1 MKDGLFAS
9 FHTWR
14 HHCEL
19 SPCHSL
25 SPLPRANAKC
35 WMEGKKS
42 AGWGGDFLCPNQR
55 WCFSTSSC
63 MSFQTVQLLIPRA
76 CDIIGNWAPALRK
89 HAGELGRMW
98 LKLWSACRRRARE
111 KRVMDEHR
119 EAIVQAK
126 SHCCGPAWGHPL
138 GLSPNK
144 TAMSLICPSRGRCW
158 ESTCAWIEIKQG
170 PF

>member
-1 MKDGLFAS
+1 MKDGVFAS
-9 FHTWR
+9 FRTWCP
-14 HHCEL
+14 HCEL

-25 SPLPRANAKC
+25 RS
-35 WMEGKKS
+35 
-42 AGWGGDFLCPNQR
+42 GGSFLCPKQR
-55 WCFSTSSC
+55 WCFSISSW

-89 HAGELGRMW
+89 HAGQLGRMW
-98 LKLWSACRRRARE
+98 LKLWSACRRHARE

-126 SHCCGPAWGHPL
+126 SRCCGPAWGHSL

-144 TAMSLICPSRGRCW
+144 TAMSLIGQSQGRWWEFSLHHTCP
-158 ESTCAWIEIKQG
+158 WIEIKQG

>member
-1 MKDGLFAS
+1 M
-9 FHTWR
+9 
-14 HHCEL
+14 
-19 SPCHSL
+19 
-25 SPLPRANAKC
+25 SPLWAVAVPFAVSSPMGQCRMLN
-35 WMEGKKS
+35 
-42 AGWGGDFLCPNQR
+42 GGEENCRGGFLCPNQR
-55 WCFSTSSC
+55 WCFSTSSW
-63 MSFQTVQLLIPRA
+63 MSFQTVKLLIPRA
-76 CDIIGNWAPALRK
+76 CDIIGDWAPALRK

-98 LKLWSACRRRARE
+98 LKLWSACRRHARE

-119 EAIVQAK
+119 EVIVQAKK

-158 ESTCAWIEIKQG
+158 ELTCPWIEIKQG